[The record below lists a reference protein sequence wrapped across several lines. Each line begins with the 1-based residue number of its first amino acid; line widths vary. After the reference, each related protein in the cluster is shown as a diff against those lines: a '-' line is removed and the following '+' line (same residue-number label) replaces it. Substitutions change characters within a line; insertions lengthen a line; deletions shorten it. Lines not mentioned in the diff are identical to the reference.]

1 MKVPQEQKIRVR
13 MEMLETIKEAWI
25 QYISF
30 FVLIFV
36 IIYQV
41 ILGYA
46 FRHNMMDSTVVSE
59 VHTSKEQIFKLK
71 TA

>member
-1 MKVPQEQKIRVR
+1 
-13 MEMLETIKEAWI
+13 MELLESFKEAWI

-46 FRHNMMDSTVVSE
+46 FRYNILESVVLSD
-59 VHTSKEQIFKLK
+59 VQK
-71 TA
+71 TDE

>member
-1 MKVPQEQKIRVR
+1 
-13 MEMLETIKEAWI
+13 MELLETIKEAWI

-36 IIYQV
+36 IIYRV

-46 FRHNMMDSTVVSE
+46 FRHNILESTVVSE
-59 VHTSKEQIFKLK
+59 LHTSKEQIYKLK